1 MFCQICKEPLLSKK
15 SKVLCSKCYN
25 KKHNIICTN
34 CNKNC
39 TFTPH
44 HYIKLNKKTFNCK
57 QCKLQGVGNPNY
69 GNRWSETKKIEQSKL
84 MKSKVDEDFR
94 RNCSKGMKGKKVS
107 EETKKLKNETMI
119 KKYGKLSFSSGHT
132 ESTKKKIGLKSKEKF
147 TENYYKKIRKINEDR
162 GLWIPKNKKN
172 DYVFYRELSNW
183 KNLVINENIIG
194 YEKLKIYKMYDKNNR
209 NKNSLVR
216 DHMFGRKNG
225 FNLGVFPEIIRH
237 PANCQIISHSENIK
251 KSKKD
256 YDSVIS
262 LDELFDKIKNWSFF
276 YEEQEKCLIFVEIY
290 EKGIRYSKENYIL

>member
-1 MFCQICKEPLLSKK
+1 
-15 SKVLCSKCYN
+15 
-25 KKHNIICTN
+25 
-34 CNKNC
+34 
-39 TFTPH
+39 
-44 HYIKLNKKTFNCK
+44 
-57 QCKLQGVGNPNY
+57 VGNPNY
-69 GNRWSETKKIEQSKL
+69 GNRWTETKKIEQSKL

-172 DYVFYRELSNW
+172 DYIFYRELSNW
-183 KNLVINENIIG
+183 KNLIINENIIG

-225 FNLGVFPEIIRH
+225 FNLGVFPELIRH

-256 YDSVIS
+256 DDSVIS

-276 YEEQEKCLIFVEIY
+276 YEEQEKCLIFVEKY
-290 EKGIRYSKENYIL
+290 ENGIRYSKENYIL